1 MQKRALTIT
10 FLCAAL
16 PVMMAVLLSPGL
28 PALQKEFMGEPE
40 IQVLSKLVIMTPALA
55 IAATAGL
62 LGFLID
68 RWGRFPI
75 LLISLLLFG
84 LFGVQGYWAE
94 DIYALIVTRFFFGIG
109 VAGIMTTT
117 STTLAEH
124 FDGLPLRRMLGFQA
138 GFMGLWG
145 IVFQVIGGFLAETS
159 WRSPFLL
166 YAIAFPLVFIVILDR
181 TMHQGKLPAPVQQ
194 SPDRRTS
201 RNILRIFL
209 LVLLST
215 TIMTLFALLP
225 VQGPL
230 FFHDLNFSPKRTAF
244 LLSIL
249 TASSCV
255 ASLTLALWRQRISSI
270 FALLIGLSGLAFSFA
285 WLGHADRWRDL
296 VLSMVG
302 IGAGVG
308 LCIPCVSAL
317 IGTLSPS
324 GQKGKI
330 LGVLL
335 TANYVGQFFAPIWSQ
350 PVVQRAGNHELFKLS
365 AGLAGVLA
373 VIILGI
379 TIFAVERRSGES

>member
-1 MQKRALTIT
+1 MHKRALTLT

-28 PALQKEFMGEPE
+28 PALQQEFLGEPD
-40 IQVLSKLVIMTPALA
+40 IQVLSKMVIMMPALA
-55 IAATAGL
+55 IALTAGP

-75 LLISLLLFG
+75 LLLSLLLFG

-94 DIYALIVTRFFFGIG
+94 DIYALIATRFFFGIG

-124 FDGLPLRRMLGFQA
+124 YDGLPLRRMLGFQA
-138 GFMGLWG
+138 GFMGIWG
-145 IVFQVIGGFLAETS
+145 IGFQVIGGFLAETS

-166 YAIAFPLVFIVILDR
+166 YAIAFPLVFAVILER
-181 TMHQGKLPAPVQQ
+181 TMHQSKGEVAPTFVPTKPA
-194 SPDRRTS
+194 
-201 RNILRIFL
+201 RNYLQIITLI
-209 LVLLST
+209 VLSAL
-215 TIMTLFALLP
+215 IMSLFALLP

-249 TASSCV
+249 TASSCI
-255 ASLTLALWRQRISSI
+255 ASLSLALWRKRMSSTI
-270 FALLIGLSGLAFSFA
+270 ALFLGLSGLALSLA

-302 IGAGVG
+302 IGGGVG
-308 LCIPCVSAL
+308 LCIPCISAL
-317 IGTLSPS
+317 IGSLSRS

-335 TANYVGQFFAPIWSQ
+335 TANYVGQFLAPIWSQ
-350 PVVQRAGNHELFKLS
+350 SIVQEHGNNQLFKLS
-365 AGLAGVLA
+365 AGLAGILA
-373 VIILGI
+373 VIVLGI
-379 TIFAVERRSGES
+379 ILFTLDRSPRES